1 MNPRIAILDL
11 GTNTFNLL
19 VAEVRPDHSFEIL
32 FKAEE
37 FVKLGEDGVD
47 KIGEHAFQRGVEQI
61 KKYRINIDERHPHK
75 VIAFG
80 TAAIRR
86 ASNGDNFIRAIGEAC
101 PMEFHKISGDEEAEL
116 IYHGARQAIS
126 LGEQPVL
133 IMDIGGGSTEF
144 IIASHEKIHWK
155 KSFQIGSSV
164 LKQHFHHQE
173 PISSAEQVNL
183 ISFLQ
188 SELQP
193 LLSHAQIFS
202 VKHLIGTSGTF
213 DSFVQMLYE
222 NAHAQPLH
230 PFGIATEIPVPDFY
244 RLCLSL
250 IQSTMDE
257 RLKMKGLIW
266 FRAEMM
272 VVAAMLAGYVVETCN
287 IKRITRSA
295 YALKEGALL
304 KFIQN

>member
-1 MNPRIAILDL
+1 
-11 GTNTFNLL
+11 
-19 VAEVRPDHSFEIL
+19 
-32 FKAEE
+32 
-37 FVKLGEDGVD
+37 
-47 KIGEHAFQRGVEQI
+47 
-61 KKYRINIDERHPHK
+61 
-75 VIAFG
+75 
-80 TAAIRR
+80 
-86 ASNGDNFIRAIGEAC
+86 
-101 PMEFHKISGDEEAEL
+101 
-116 IYHGARQAIS
+116 
-126 LGEQPVL
+126 
-133 IMDIGGGSTEF
+133 MDIGGGSTEF

-155 KSFQIGSSV
+155 KSFPIGSSV

-193 LLSHAQIFS
+193 LLSQAQIFS
-202 VKHLIGTSGTF
+202 IKHLIGTSGTF
-213 DSFVQMLYE
+213 DSFVQMIHE
-222 NAHAQPLH
+222 NAHAQPLN
-230 PFGIATEIPVPDFY
+230 PFETATEIPVPEFY

-257 RLKMKGLIW
+257 RLKLKGLIW

-287 IKRITRSA
+287 IRRITRSA
-295 YALKEGALL
+295 YALKEGALR